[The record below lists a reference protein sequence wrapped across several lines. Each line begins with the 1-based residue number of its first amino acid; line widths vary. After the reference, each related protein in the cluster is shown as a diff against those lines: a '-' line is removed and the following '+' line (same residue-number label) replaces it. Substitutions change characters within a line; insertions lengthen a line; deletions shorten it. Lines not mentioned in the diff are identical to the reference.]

1 MSSTPLVTMASMGCA
16 YYVRRGRLGVREHQA
31 LADITLTV
39 NKGETLGIIGA
50 NGAGKSTLLQVMARI
65 LTPSSGSIEFAGT
78 PRISLLKLM
87 LGFSPLLSG
96 RDNAILN
103 ALLLGYTRAETNARL
118 GRIFD
123 FAELGDA
130 INDPLRTYSTGMQ
143 ARLGFAVAM
152 EMSPDILLIDEV
164 FAVGDEYFQK
174 KSSNALM
181 EKMRSGQTTV
191 LVSHSAP
198 TMKNLCTRVAWIDKG
213 RTVLVGEPGPV
224 LDAYHEWVKQR
235 SETRAAT

>member
-1 MSSTPLVTMASMGCA
+1 MSSTPLVTMASLGCA
-16 YYVRRGRLGVREHQA
+16 YYVRKGRLGVREHQA
-31 LADITLTV
+31 LTDVTLTLS
-39 NKGETLGIIGA
+39 KGETLGIIGA
-50 NGAGKSTLLQVMARI
+50 NGAGKSTLLQVLARI
-65 LTPSSGSIEFAGT
+65 LTPSSGSITYIGNPT
-78 PRISLLKLM
+78 ISLLKLM
-87 LGFSPLLSG
+87 LGFSPQLSG

-118 GRIFD
+118 DRIFD

-174 KSSNALM
+174 KSSGVLR
-181 EKMRSGQTTV
+181 EKMRSGMTTV
-191 LVSHSAP
+191 FVSHSAP
-198 TMKNLCTRVAWIDKG
+198 VMKQLCTRIAWIDKG
-213 RTVLVGEPGPV
+213 RTKLVGDPAEI
-224 LDAYHEWVKQR
+224 LDAYHAWVKDR
-235 SETRAAT
+235 SAARAVT

>member
-1 MSSTPLVTMASMGCA
+1 MSCTPLVTMSALGCTFF
-16 YYVRRGRLGVREHQA
+16 VRKGRVGVRENKA
-31 LADITLTV
+31 LVDINLTI
-39 NKGETLGIIGA
+39 NKGETLGLIGA
-50 NGAGKSTLLQVMARI
+50 NGAGKSTLLQVIARI
-65 LTPSSGSIEFAGT
+65 LTPSSGSIEYAGN
-78 PRISLLKLM
+78 PSISLLTLM
-87 LGFSPLLSG
+87 LGFSPQLSG
-96 RDNAILN
+96 RDNAILS

-118 GRIFD
+118 ERIID
-123 FAELGDA
+123 FAELGDF
-130 INDPLRTYSTGMQ
+130 INEPLQTYSTGMQ

-191 LVSHSAP
+191 FVSHSAAS
-198 TMKNLCTRVAWIDKG
+198 MKELCTRVAWIDKG

-235 SETRAAT
+235 SEIRAAT